1 MAREARELGRRYTC
15 SDELAPLR
23 DELAERVF
31 RHLRELAHAAVEE
44 ETPVQ
49 EEPAQPEELGEP
61 EILVQSTEQA
71 AINITDLSNTEFD
84 RGEDMVTQKTM
95 MINHFVPDARQARQ

>member
-95 MINHFVPDARQARQ
+95 MINHFVPDRKSVV